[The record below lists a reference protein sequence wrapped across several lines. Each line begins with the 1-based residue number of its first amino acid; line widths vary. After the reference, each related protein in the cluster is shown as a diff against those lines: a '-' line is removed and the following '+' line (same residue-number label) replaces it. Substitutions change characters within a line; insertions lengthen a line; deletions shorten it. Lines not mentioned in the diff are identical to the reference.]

1 MCSKFWVATR
11 LYLAEGFSHKL
22 DEGVT
27 RLEKDLSPWRGVL
40 GQAKTLPLKVLATTA
55 VNEDLAVLS
64 ALLNRRGG
72 GSQTVPEP
80 IRMAP
85 APDEFEHCLPWAM
98 HKQFFLAVKEVR
110 KRFKLVAKEVRPLL

>member
-72 GSQTVPEP
+72 EGPTLPHL
-80 IRMAP
+80 IR
-85 APDEFEHCLPWAM
+85 FGLPLYEEGHPFRWAM
-98 HKQFFLAVKEVR
+98 QK
-110 KRFKLVAKEVRPLL
+110 